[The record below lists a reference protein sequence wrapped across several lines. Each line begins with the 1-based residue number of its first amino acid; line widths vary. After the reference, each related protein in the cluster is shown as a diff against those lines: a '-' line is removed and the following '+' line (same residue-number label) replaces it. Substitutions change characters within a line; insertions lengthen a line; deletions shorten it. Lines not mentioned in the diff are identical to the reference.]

1 MLFVYNTNIRC
12 CLFDL
17 RDRQTDRNMYV
28 REKRWPVTS
37 CVHPDWGPNPQFR
50 CGPWLGIEPAT
61 FWCTG
66 QRPNNWASWPGCGV
80 CLFFL
85 IYWFQRKRKGG
96 GGVWGEWERER
107 NIYLLFHLLM
117 RSLGD
122 CCVWPHR
129 GSNSQPRH
137 NLGMSA
143 ALVYLDSALTNWAT
157 WPRWI
162 FLSYSIVIFLFGIQ
176 SPN

>member
-107 NIYLLFHLLM
+107 NIYLLFHLL
-117 RSLGD
+117 SIHWVIVVCGLTGD
-122 CCVWPHR
+122 QTR
-129 GSNSQPRH
+129 
-137 NLGMSA
+137 NLGTTLA
-143 ALVYLDSALTNWAT
+143 CPQLWCIWTAL
-157 WPRWI
+157 
-162 FLSYSIVIFLFGIQ
+162 
-176 SPN
+176 